1 VSTQVSRI
9 DDEDAP
15 TTELLTSAVGD
26 RCTSCQA
33 PLASDQRY
41 CVSCGARRGRLR
53 FSNESLVA
61 QASPAPV
68 QVPER
73 TQPRSSRVSAATTLV
88 AGVATLLLAMG
99 VGVLIGHNNAGT
111 PLRAAAPQVITVGG
125 GPATTPTAGAASAAV
140 APGSAKKPKV
150 TVVHL
155 TARSVKAAA
164 AAATKVLGSSAPKNP
179 TVTTGQSCSA
189 GTAGCQGGHFTGGF
203 FGP

>member
-1 VSTQVSRI
+1 MSRI
-9 DDEDAP
+9 DDQDAP
-15 TTELLTSAVGD
+15 TTELVTSAVGD

-33 PLASDQRY
+33 VLASDQRY
-41 CVSCGARRGRLR
+41 CVNCGARRGKLR
-53 FSNESLVA
+53 FTTESLTA
-61 QASPAPV
+61 QASAAPV

-73 TQPRSSRVSAATTLV
+73 VQSRSPRVSAATTLV

-99 VGVLIGHNNAGT
+99 VGVLIGQNNAGT

-125 GPATTPTAGAASAAV
+125 GAATTPTAAASSAAT
-140 APGSAKKPKV
+140 PGSAKKPKV

-155 TARSVKAAA
+155 TAKSVKAAA

-179 TVTTGQSCSA
+179 TVTTGQSCTA